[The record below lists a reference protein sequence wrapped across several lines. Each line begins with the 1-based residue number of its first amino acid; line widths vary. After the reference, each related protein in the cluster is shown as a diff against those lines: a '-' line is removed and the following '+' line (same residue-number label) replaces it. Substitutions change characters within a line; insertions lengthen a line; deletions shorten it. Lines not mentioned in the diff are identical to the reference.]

1 MVNNFN
7 FNLTRGSLGVTF
19 IFLSFVTQAVQ
30 LQRAW
35 LLCSESF
42 HSVPLCGKYYVG
54 QLAMR

>member
-1 MVNNFN
+1 M
-7 FNLTRGSLGVTF
+7 TRGSLGVTF